1 MNDASNTTRSRGKL
15 RDPGPGPGFD
25 LMARRHYQQSLQA
38 IPPRTLARLRAARHE
53 AATRTPPARGLGW
66 MLAGGCA
73 TVFAMAIALQLQQ
86 SPTPAPEQTATTNAA
101 IDAADL
107 RSDEADS
114 VIAALDENPD
124 LYLWLASNDDA
135 LPPPAG
141 QWP

>member
-1 MNDASNTTRSRGKL
+1 MNDASNTTDARGNL
-15 RDPGPGPGFD
+15 RDPAADDGFD
-25 LMARRHYQQSLQA
+25 RVARRHYARSLDA
-38 IPPRTLARLRAARHE
+38 IPSQTLDRLRAARRE
-53 AATRTPPARGLGW
+53 AAAHTSPARGFGW
-66 MLAGGCA
+66 ILAGGCA
-73 TVFAMAIALQLQQ
+73 TVLAMAIALQLQL
-86 SPTPAPEQTATTNAA
+86 SPTPAPVQTAATNAA